1 MEAES
6 HAYRYEM
13 VDVRPGY
20 IVVEH
25 ELKSKA
31 MRAYFSPDPVAPIE
45 GYREG
50 NRIWQHTATAQSL
63 RFSIR
68 DAETGQVTPFDE
80 LLGLAFWG
88 SCPKDSE
95 VFELGDLAQENKV
108 SIYVAVTAETD
119 EGKAV
124 PLATEK
130 LRVLNRYFNER
141 LRSREKKILILPD
154 RFGLYREFSHGHIMV
169 DLGLTAME

>member
-6 HAYRYEM
+6 HPYRYEM
-13 VDVRPGY
+13 VDARPGY

-31 MRAYFSPDPVAPIE
+31 MRVYFAPDPVAPVE

-68 DAETGQVTPFDE
+68 DTETGELTPFDE
-80 LLGLAFWG
+80 LLGLAFYG
-88 SCPKDSE
+88 SCPKGSE
-95 VFELGDLAQENKV
+95 VWEIGDLAQENKV
-108 SIYVAVTAETD
+108 SIYVAVTGETAD
-119 EGKAV
+119 GKPA

-141 LRSREKKILILPD
+141 VADRAKKILILPD
-154 RFGLYREFSHGHIMV
+154 HFGLYREFSHGHLLV